1 MPAPTQT
8 KPAAPAL
15 PSATILMLRDGA
27 TGLEVFMVK
36 RNYQIDFAGGA
47 LVFPGGKLAVGDS
60 DPALVNHIYG
70 AADLTPDQIALR
82 VAAIREAFEEAGL
95 FLARP
100 IGGKDF
106 IDAAR
111 LNEIHHYRGL
121 LDSGE
126 VDIGAM
132 LAAEDLI
139 LDLAALVPFAHWVTP
154 VMMPKRFD
162 THFYLAAAP
171 STQIGAHDGQES
183 VDSIWIGPRQALDQ
197 AAAGQMTIIFPT
209 RMNLQKLAQHETVAD
224 AITAARAHN
233 VVTVTPWVEQREGKQ
248 YLLIPADAGYGDIA
262 EPLDNAF
269 R

>member
-1 MPAPTQT
+1 
-8 KPAAPAL
+8 
-15 PSATILMLRDGA
+15 MLRDG
-27 TGLEVFMVK
+27 TSGLEVFMVK

-47 LVFPGGKLAVGDS
+47 LVFPGGKLALGDS
-60 DPALVNHIYG
+60 DPALINHIHG
-70 AADLTPDQIALR
+70 AADLTPDQIALK

-95 FLARP
+95 FLARS
-100 IGGKDF
+100 IGGKEL

-111 LNEIHHYRGL
+111 LDDIHHYRAL

-171 STQIGAHDGQES
+171 SAQIGAHDGQES
-183 VDSIWIGPRQALDQ
+183 VDSIWIGPQQALDQ
-197 AAAGQMTIIFPT
+197 AAAGQLTIIFPT
-209 RMNLQKLAQHETVAD
+209 RMNLQKLAQFKTVAD
-224 AITAARAHN
+224 ALKAARTHK
-233 VVTVTPWVEQREGKQ
+233 VVTVTPWVEQRDGRQ